1 MTDPRQQPKPLIEA
15 KRISKVFPVRPGLYG
30 ASEKRFVRA
39 VDRISLAIG
48 QGETVGLVGE
58 SGSGK
63 STFGRLLIRLETPT
77 GGTVHFNGIDIT
89 QLRGMKLRLK
99 RHLMQMI
106 FQDPSSSLNPRFT
119 VRETLTEAIRAHHHG
134 LNKRDL
140 NARIAMQL
148 QMVGLTVS
156 DLDRYPR
163 ELSGGERQR
172 IAIARVLAVEP
183 QFIVADE
190 PISALDLGSQ
200 SQIVNLLD
208 DLRRELHVSVL
219 LISHDLD
226 VIRYLAG
233 RVAVMYLGRIV
244 ELASTKELFLLPRH
258 PYTRAL
264 IAATLSPDPDSKQ
277 KPLILTGDPPSPQD
291 PPKGCHFHPRCP
303 HAETR
308 CKIVEPKPREISSGH
323 YITCHFDL

>member
-1 MTDPRQQPKPLIEA
+1 MTDSQKQLEPLVET
-15 KRISKVFPVRPGLYG
+15 KRISKVFPARPGLYG
-30 ASEKRFVRA
+30 ASEHRFVRA
-39 VDRISLAIG
+39 VDRISLSIN

-63 STFGRLLIRLETPT
+63 STFGRLLIRLESPT
-77 GGTVHFNGIDIT
+77 GGTVHFNGEDIT
-89 QLRGMKLRLK
+89 RLRGAKLRRK

-119 VRETLTEAIRAHHHG
+119 VRETLTEAIRAHHG
-134 LNKRDL
+134 LNKKDL

-148 QMVGLTVS
+148 HMVGLTVS

-208 DLRRELHVSVL
+208 GLRRELQVSGL

-226 VIRYLAG
+226 VIRYLSG

-244 ELASTKELFLLPRH
+244 EMASTKELFQMHRH

-264 IAATLSPDPDSKQ
+264 IAATLSTDPDSKH

-308 CKIVEPKPREISSGH
+308 CKIVEPKSREISKEH
-323 YITCHFDL
+323 FIKCHFDL